1 MEKAIAMWVFCM
13 AYSLF
18 LPDIQT
24 YATFCALAF
33 FIAIKGGKVK
43 STFFFTFGCP
53 SVDKW
58 VQYANAV
65 KAVLPLNC
73 VYF

>member
-24 YATFCALAF
+24 YATFLRARF
-33 FIAIKGGKVK
+33 FYR
-43 STFFFTFGCP
+43 
-53 SVDKW
+53 D
-58 VQYANAV
+58 
-65 KAVLPLNC
+65 
-73 VYF
+73 